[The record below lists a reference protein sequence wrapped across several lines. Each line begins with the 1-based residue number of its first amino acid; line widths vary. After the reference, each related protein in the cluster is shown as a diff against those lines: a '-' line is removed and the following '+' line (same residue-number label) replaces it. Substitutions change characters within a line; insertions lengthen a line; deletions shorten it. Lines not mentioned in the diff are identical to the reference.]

1 MAVMELLKP
10 ASGTWR
16 VVTSRWL
23 LYMLATLPGLM
34 ALTSHLDETVGKRP
48 WFQDLQPPLDTLS
61 TKLLMPEIAG
71 GVALL
76 GAAVVVIWLLQLVWL
91 GGSIQILD
99 PRRSDIR
106 KKVFSHG
113 WQFLARFIRIAVFAA
128 IAVAL
133 THFLL
138 GKIFAGLR
146 AQAEAQNWSVYD
158 AFVTLNLWY
167 VSIAFIVM
175 TLIGLVAFWI
185 RMIVVTEDRR
195 DLRRLPWMAVKILV
209 RRPVSAFLLQFLLV
223 CAVLGTQVMALWCW
237 RQSPNG
243 GMWLGVWVLL
253 QLLTAYVWQLRI
265 RSALSALEDFN

>member
-10 ASGTWR
+10 TSGTWR

-34 ALTSHLDETVGKRP
+34 ALTGHLDETVGKRP

-61 TKLLMPEIAG
+61 TKLLVPEIAD

-76 GAAVVVIWLLQLVWL
+76 GAAVVVIWLFQLVWL

-113 WQFLARFIRIAVFAA
+113 WQFLARFIRVAVFAA

-133 THFLL
+133 TQFLL
-138 GKIFAGLR
+138 GKVFGALR

>member
-10 ASGTWR
+10 TAGTWR

-34 ALTSHLDETVGKRP
+34 VLTSHLDETVGKRP
-48 WFQDLQPPLDTLS
+48 WFHDLQPPLDILS
-61 TKLLMPEIAG
+61 TKLLVPEIADS
-71 GVALL
+71 VALL

-99 PRRSDIR
+99 PRRFDIR

-113 WQFLARFIRIAVFAA
+113 WQFLARFLRIAVFAA
-128 IAVAL
+128 IAVTL
-133 THFLL
+133 TQMLL
-138 GKIFAGLR
+138 GKVFAGLR
-146 AQAEAQNWSVYD
+146 AQAESENWSVYD

-167 VSIAFIVM
+167 VSIGFIMM
-175 TLIGLVAFWI
+175 TLIGLVSFWI

-195 DLRRLPWMAVKILV
+195 DLRRLPWLAVKILV

-243 GMWLGVWVLL
+243 ELWLGVWALL

-265 RSALSALEDFN
+265 RSAFSALEDSK

>member
-10 ASGTWR
+10 TAGTWR

-34 ALTSHLDETVGKRP
+34 VLTSHLDETVGKRP
-48 WFQDLQPPLDTLS
+48 WFQDLQPPLDILS
-61 TKLLMPEIAG
+61 TKLLVPEIADS
-71 GVALL
+71 VALL

-99 PRRSDIR
+99 PRRLDIR

-133 THFLL
+133 TQFFL
-138 GKIFAGLR
+138 GKILAALR

-167 VSIAFIVM
+167 VSIVFVVM
-175 TLIGLVAFWI
+175 TLIGLIAFWM

-195 DLRRLPWMAVKILV
+195 DIRRLPWLAVKILV

-223 CAVLGTQVMALWCW
+223 CAVLGTQLMALWCW
-237 RQSPNG
+237 RQSPHG
-243 GMWLGVWVLL
+243 GMWLGVWALL

-265 RSALSALEDFN
+265 RSAFSALEDSK

>member
-10 ASGTWR
+10 TSGTWR

-61 TKLLMPEIAG
+61 TKLLVPEIAD

-99 PRRSDIR
+99 PRRSDVR

-133 THFLL
+133 TQMLL
-138 GKIFAGLR
+138 GKTIAGLR

-167 VSIAFIVM
+167 VSIGFIVM

-195 DLRRLPWMAVKILV
+195 DLRRLPWLAVKILV
-209 RRPVSAFLLQFLLV
+209 RRPVSAFLLQFLLI

-237 RQSPNG
+237 RQSPNDG
-243 GMWLGVWVLL
+243 LWLGVWALL

-265 RSALSALEDFN
+265 RSAFSALENLN